1 MRCRQPAFLAR
12 AGARTGL
19 SAFLEASLDAS
30 LGAAALAAASLPP
43 LPEIGSS
50 ISRWPSTRFFGFLPL
65 AVLTAVLTA
74 GAASFSLA
82 MLFFSASIRL
92 MTLPPVF
99 GAAFAAI
106 GAPERFLLMRSISA
120 VS

>member
-19 SAFLEASLDAS
+19 SAFLEAS

-74 GAASFSLA
+74 GAASFSLV
-82 MLFFSASIRL
+82 MLLFKASIRL

-99 GAAFAAI
+99 CAAFAAI
-106 GAPERFLLMRSISA
+106 GAPERFLL
-120 VS
+120 